1 MASDTKDTGSEKLG
15 ESGGEALKTLLNA
28 RNVAPTDDWR
38 RPALACTCEAGL
50 GGDHTPGC
58 MLYEAPAQKQEYET
72 PKLRELA
79 GEDLAAAKAAIPA
92 VCPNCGMAPPFHS
105 AICPRVPELVREL
118 REETPRPPRGHAA
131 RMILGP
137 NPDFDIPAEITDPVD
152 DHGSDPLVGRRMDS
166 ADVEDLPAPVDLPPP
181 DVTPRVPDPEDL
193 DLKEHPIKTV
203 GRPLSELPRCS
214 VCDKYV
220 GSIFRVVDLHM
231 GLVDQ
236 KAARQVAGI
245 AFGFGFPL
253 PLAEMFSSHGDA
265 VRITDDPRIDD
276 RGYLCLDCFAAS
288 DLPLLQEKI
297 HRAIDRAKAARG

>member
-1 MASDTKDTGSEKLG
+1 MTSDTKDTGSAKVG

-28 RNVAPTDDWR
+28 RNVAPTDGPAR
-38 RPALACTCEAGL
+38 RLV
-50 GGDHTPGC
+50 
-58 MLYEAPAQKQEYET
+58 YET

-79 GEDLAAAKAAIPA
+79 GDDLETAKAAIP
-92 VCPNCGMAPPFHS
+92 GGTLHS
-105 AICPRVPELVREL
+105 PTDNHPLGDPTCHVDEA
-118 REETPRPPRGHAA
+118 EE
-131 RMILGP
+131 
-137 NPDFDIPAEITDPVD
+137 F
-152 DHGSDPLVGRRMDS
+152 
-166 ADVEDLPAPVDLPPP
+166 PAPVDLPPP

-245 AFGFGFPL
+245 AFGFGLPL
-253 PLAEMFSSHGDA
+253 PLAELFSSHGDA

-276 RGYLCLDCFAAS
+276 RGYLCNDCFAAS

-297 HRAIDRAKAARG
+297 HRAIDRAKAARR